1 VLVRVPRE
9 IDLGEGI
16 KAYPYRYWPDRRF
29 KANRG
34 KPHIEWAGCRLVF
47 PSGTQGAVLFDL
59 PGLADSFPKQPRWE
73 LKSLDPLHIEPSV
86 QCYRYDEKTKQLVA
100 AEHGFIRGGRWQWA
114 GQRTSN

>member
-1 VLVRVPRE
+1 MKIPRE

-16 KAYPYRYWPDRRF
+16 KAFPYCYKPDRRF

-34 KPHIEWAGCRLVF
+34 KPHIDWAGVRLEF

-59 PGLADSFPKQPRWE
+59 PGIAEVFKGRPVWE
-73 LKSLDPLHIEPSV
+73 VKSLDPLHIEPSV
-86 QCYRYDEKTKQLVA
+86 QCYSYDEKSKQLVK

-114 GQRTSN
+114 GGRTSN